1 MSILKS
7 LADWEQLRRE
17 FSKQGS
23 IVESCDEDVS
33 RSLATSNPSI
43 SATVMLG
50 SNQILR
56 NSVVQSLKEL
66 AGKPAKQIFVN
77 SVNCQVIQ
85 LLNSSPPFSGV
96 SAEELKQTPAR
107 SLYVRPMYV

>member
-7 LADWEQLRRE
+7 LADWEQLRRDS
-17 FSKQGS
+17 SKQGS
-23 IVESCDEDVS
+23 IVESREDDAS

-56 NSVVQSLKEL
+56 DSVVQSLKEL
-66 AGKPAKQIFVN
+66 AEKPAEQIFVN

-85 LLNSSPPFSGV
+85 LLNSLPPVVTFL
-96 SAEELKQTPAR
+96 LK
-107 SLYVRPMYV
+107 S

>member
-1 MSILKS
+1 VSILKS
-7 LADWEQLRRE
+7 FADWEQLRSD
-17 FSKQGS
+17 FSNQGS
-23 IVESCDEDVS
+23 IVESREEDAS

-85 LLNSSPPFSGV
+85 LLNSSPSFV
-96 SAEELKQTPAR
+96 AFLLKR
-107 SLYVRPMYV
+107 LYVRPMYV

>member
-7 LADWEQLRRE
+7 LADWEQLRRDS
-17 FSKQGS
+17 SKQGS
-23 IVESCDEDVS
+23 IVESREEDAS

-43 SATVMLG
+43 SATIMLG

-56 NSVVQSLKEL
+56 DSVVQSLKEL
-66 AGKPAKQIFVN
+66 AGKPAEQCKLPSDSIVEFFIAL
-77 SVNCQVIQ
+77 C
-85 LLNSSPPFSGV
+85 GV

>member
-7 LADWEQLRRE
+7 LADWKQLRRDS
-17 FSKQGS
+17 SKQGS
-23 IVESCDEDVS
+23 IVESREEDAS
-33 RSLATSNPSI
+33 KSLATSNPSL

-56 NSVVQSLKEL
+56 DSVIQSLKEL
-66 AGKPAKQIFVN
+66 AGKPAEQIFVN

-85 LLNSSPPFSGV
+85 LLNSSPPFV
-96 SAEELKQTPAR
+96 TFLLK
-107 SLYVRPMYV
+107 S

>member
-23 IVESCDEDVS
+23 IVESREDDAS
-33 RSLATSNPSI
+33 RSLATSNSSI

-56 NSVVQSLKEL
+56 DSVVQSLKEL
-66 AGKPAKQIFVN
+66 AGKPAEQIFVN

-85 LLNSSPPFSGV
+85 LLNSLPPVVTFL
-96 SAEELKQTPAR
+96 LK
-107 SLYVRPMYV
+107 S